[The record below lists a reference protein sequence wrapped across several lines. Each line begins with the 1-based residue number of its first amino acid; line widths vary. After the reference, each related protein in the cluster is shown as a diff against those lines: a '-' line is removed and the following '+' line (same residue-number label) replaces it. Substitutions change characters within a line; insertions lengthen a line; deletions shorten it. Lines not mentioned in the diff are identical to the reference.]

1 MSTSFSCSCKQEKT
15 HRLTFD
21 GGSEGNYDLEL
32 CLKCHKIQDKQFLV
46 NEELISKFD
55 SDFDAMTNYE

>member
-1 MSTSFSCSCKQEKT
+1 MSSSICFKCLCVDEKT

-21 GGSEGNYDLEL
+21 GGSEGNYDVEL

-46 NEELISKFD
+46 NEEVLSKF
-55 SDFDAMTNYE
+55 E